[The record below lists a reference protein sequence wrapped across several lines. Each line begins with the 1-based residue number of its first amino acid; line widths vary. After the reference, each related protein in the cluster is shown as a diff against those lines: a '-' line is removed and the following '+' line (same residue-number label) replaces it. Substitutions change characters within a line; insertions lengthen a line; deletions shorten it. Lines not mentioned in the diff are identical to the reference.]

1 MNLSIYQPFF
11 NTVPDQLDEAQY
23 SRLLRYFQ
31 LLDKVEK
38 PVVSLVT
45 PVFQAQDTLLAHIVA
60 LSHLKTIIPYELIF
74 VENNANA
81 ESLGILNQLG
91 AKVVS
96 QPLQGITHARQKGME
111 AARGEIICS
120 LDPDSL
126 YDPYYIDRM
135 VLPFFEDEKLVMCYS
150 VSKSYESD
158 FRLSQKM
165 KLRNWLKVQVF
176 KRKLSKGFQ
185 ERIKYIRAVCIAF
198 KKESFVGIGYAVDL
212 PLVAGCDDGMLAM
225 HLHRKGTFKYV
236 AVDVYTALPPP
247 REPGKP
253 FPFCN
258 ERFLKKNDILQEAYE
273 ALKVND

>member
-1 MNLSIYQPFF
+1 MDLSIYQPYF
-11 NTVPDQLDEAQY
+11 NSVPDQLDEVQY

-45 PVFQAQDTLLAHIVA
+45 LVFQAEETLLAHIVA

-81 ESLGILNQLG
+81 ETLGILNQLG

-111 AARGEIICS
+111 VARGEIVCS

-135 VLPFFEDEKLVMCYS
+135 ALPFFEDEKLVMCYS
-150 VSKSYESD
+150 VSKRYESD

-165 KLRNWLKVQVF
+165 KMRNWLKVQVF
-176 KRKLSKGFQ
+176 KSRLSRGFE

-198 KKESFVGIGYAVDL
+198 KRESFVDIGYAVDL

-225 HLHRKGTFKYV
+225 HLHRKGVFKYV
-236 AVDVYTALPPP
+236 KVDVYTALPPP

-258 ERFLKKNDILQEAYE
+258 ERFLKKNSILQEAYE